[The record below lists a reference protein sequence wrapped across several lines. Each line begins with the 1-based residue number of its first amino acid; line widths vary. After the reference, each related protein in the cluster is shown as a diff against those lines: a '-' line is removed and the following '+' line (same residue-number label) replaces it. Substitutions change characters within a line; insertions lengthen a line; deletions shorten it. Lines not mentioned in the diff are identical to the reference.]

1 MGLMEKVMHKA
12 EEQIKKK
19 MQSGNQ
25 QQQPGGYVTLPL
37 FSLIDLFILEGHR
50 HRNNNIMEVVGCW
63 EWVVVI
69 NHSNMEGLEVGIIIN
84 SNNTV
89 VGLEVLVVPE
99 DNMGDNMVVDLEVT
113 KEEEDLVDIKAD
125 QADLAGIMAGEDLVV
140 ITEAVEEEDLVDGRF
155 SFDVI

>member
-1 MGLMEKVMHKA
+1 
-12 EEQIKKK
+12 
-19 MQSGNQ
+19 
-25 QQQPGGYVTLPL
+25 
-37 FSLIDLFILEGHR
+37 
-50 HRNNNIMEVVGCW
+50 MEVVGCW